1 MCGEGSVGERDTE
14 ADDAIGECLLAAAS
28 SASWQDFLVR
38 LAHGVR
44 RIVLREADLFA
55 PAASLTPGAPWA
67 RPPLGHLRWV
77 EAFLDAM
84 LSYGFDD
91 DEAVATYRSFTTFLL
106 GQLLLEAAGH
116 LSIPDDERA
125 PSHRALAEFP
135 NLSRLQPK
143 LSQDHGTAEFE
154 DCLEALLD
162 RIERM
167 RANP

>member
-1 MCGEGSVGERDTE
+1 MCGEGSVGERDTG
-14 ADDAIGECLLAAAS
+14 ADDAIGQCLLEAS
-28 SASWQDFLVR
+28 SSSGWQDFLVR

-44 RIVLREADLFA
+44 RIVLREADSFSP
-55 PAASLTPGAPWA
+55 PAALAPEAPWA
-67 RPPLGHLRWV
+67 RPPLGHLRWM

-91 DEAVATYRSFTTFLL
+91 DEAVAAYRSFTTFLL

-116 LSIPDDERA
+116 LPIPGAEHT
-125 PSHRALAEFP
+125 PSAGTLAEFP
-135 NLSRLQPK
+135 NLYRLQPK

-167 RANP
+167 RATP